1 MVKREITTREHLLV
15 TGSALLAE
23 VGTAAFTTRL
33 VCERAG
39 VTAPTLYHHFGDKDG
54 LLRAIAEHELQA
66 FFLRKQRTA
75 SRDAP
80 RMAVRRGWDDW
91 IAFARAN
98 PAIVSVL
105 ARGGVEVQKVQ
116 GLAESIVQG
125 RIEAVPRGAR
135 ASAVSAAIGAKALVA
150 GANAVIRLELDG
162 TERQDVD
169 RINLLLRNAL
179 LEAVLGPEPD

>member
-1 MVKREITTREHLLV
+1 
-15 TGSALLAE
+15 
-23 VGTAAFTTRL
+23 
-33 VCERAG
+33 
-39 VTAPTLYHHFGDKDG
+39 
-54 LLRAIAEHELQA
+54 
-66 FFLRKQRTA
+66 
-75 SRDAP
+75 
-80 RMAVRRGWDDW
+80 MAVRRGWDDW